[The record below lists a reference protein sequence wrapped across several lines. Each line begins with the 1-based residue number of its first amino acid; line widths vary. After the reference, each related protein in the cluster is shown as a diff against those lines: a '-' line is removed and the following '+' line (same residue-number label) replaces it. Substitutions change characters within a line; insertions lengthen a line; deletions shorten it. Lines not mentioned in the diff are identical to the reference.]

1 VTKDKGVLKDVK
13 DLFLPK
19 DGKPMVMSEGAIY
32 KGIVGDQVA
41 MGTNIDEIFN
51 SSGKLVENMSQNN
64 QTLGGALDLN
74 INLSGRVN
82 GDNNSDLN
90 KLFSSPIF
98 QKQLMDMVLYKMKD
112 YQKQQGVL

>member
-1 VTKDKGVLKDVK
+1 
-13 DLFLPK
+13 
-19 DGKPMVMSEGAIY
+19 MVMSEGAIY

>member
-1 VTKDKGVLKDVK
+1 
-13 DLFLPK
+13 
-19 DGKPMVMSEGAIY
+19 
-32 KGIVGDQVA
+32 